1 MVVSLF
7 LCLTVDNV
15 LCFSMPRSTKRITN
29 KAPLRMNTNL
39 VKVGQDI
46 LSVEQDKISVEQDKI
61 SLRREELA
69 LEAKKMNQDKV
80 MGYMKLKMG
89 VMKLKQDKVVGVMKL
104 KQEKDIAT
112 LKIIVSIFAI
122 FSFIAFSVQLKD
134 GLLGQATTLNSYL
147 KYFSSSFN
155 ELKAWIYGSLATITG
170 VVVTKPLHNALNYL
184 NKIFGKYLGIIL
196 DRVVK
201 WRRSLA

>member
-1 MVVSLF
+1 
-7 LCLTVDNV
+7 
-15 LCFSMPRSTKRITN
+15 
-29 KAPLRMNTNL
+29 MNTNL
-39 VKVGQDI
+39 GQDKI
-46 LSVEQDKISVEQDKI
+46 SIEQDKISVEQDKI

-80 MGYMKLKMG
+80 MGVMKLKMG
-89 VMKLKQDKVVGVMKL
+89 VMKLKQDK
-104 KQEKDIAT
+104 DIAT
-112 LKIIVSIFAI
+112 FKIIVSIFAI

-134 GLLGQATTLNSYL
+134 GLLGQATTFNSYL

-155 ELKAWIYGSLATITG
+155 ELKAWIYGSLATIIG
-170 VVVTKPLHNALNYL
+170 VVVIKPLYNALNYL
-184 NKIFGKYLGIIL
+184 NKIFGKYLRIIL

>member
-1 MVVSLF
+1 
-7 LCLTVDNV
+7 
-15 LCFSMPRSTKRITN
+15 
-29 KAPLRMNTNL
+29 MNTNL
-39 VKVGQDI
+39 VKVGQDKI
-46 LSVEQDKISVEQDKI
+46 SIEQDKISVEQDKI

-112 LKIIVSIFAI
+112 FNIIVSIFAI

-170 VVVTKPLHNALNYL
+170 IVIIKPLYNALNYL
-184 NKIFGKYLGIIL
+184 NKIFGKYLRIIL

>member
-1 MVVSLF
+1 MIVSLF

-15 LCFSMPRSTKRITN
+15 LCFSMPRSIKRITN
-29 KAPLRMNTNL
+29 KSPLRMNTNL
-39 VKVGQDI
+39 VKVGQDKI
-46 LSVEQDKISVEQDKI
+46 SIEQDKISVEQDKI

-80 MGYMKLKMG
+80 MGL
-89 VMKLKQDKVVGVMKL
+89 MKLKQDK
-104 KQEKDIAT
+104 DIAT
-112 LKIIVSIFAI
+112 FKIIVSIFAI

-170 VVVTKPLHNALNYL
+170 IVIIKPLYNSLNYL
-184 NKIFGKYLGIIL
+184 NKIFGEYLRIIL